1 MQHPER
7 LGRYDVTGVLGEG
20 AMGVVY
26 QAFDPVIKRPLA
38 IKTIRRALHDGDDA
52 VDSFAARF
60 RNEAAAAGRLQHPGI
75 VAVYEYGEDPGG
87 GAYIVMEFVDGI
99 SLSKRIAAREYFTPD
114 RTVDVV
120 AQVLDALHHAHE
132 QGVWHR
138 DIKPANLILTPQGR
152 VKIADFG
159 IARIESAGITQM
171 TATIGTPGHMAPEQ
185 YTGEGIDRR
194 VDVFAT
200 GVLLYQLLT
209 GRQPFSGSH
218 EAVMYQVLNQ
228 EPLAPSEVA
237 SPPLAPAY
245 DPVLAQALAK
255 RRDERFATAAA
266 FRRALLDA
274 HVAAQD
280 MTRVLGPSAGRVVPA
295 GGTAGFRHSG
305 AAPLTPGF
313 RHSGAAPLTPTPAP
327 AVSPVAMAPT
337 LALGS
342 SQLAS
347 WDSKLL
353 HAVEIALAV
362 HVGPLARMLVQRAA
376 RQRRDLAGLQA
387 FLLPEIATEDGRV
400 AFMQAVA
407 RIAAAGMPVAAGT
420 QTPPPPSSGARGAAA
435 GDGAGT
441 QTRFFAGSPAALGQT
456 PASSVD
462 TTASPNALTPTILE
476 HAQKV
481 LTRRIGPIARVIV
494 RKAASEADDRE
505 RFYARLLDNLEP
517 AERAEVLEDLRRG
530 I

>member
-7 LGRYDVTGVLGEG
+7 LGRYAVTGVLGEG

-26 QAFDPVIKRPLA
+26 QAYDPVIRRPLA

-75 VAVYEYGEDPGG
+75 VAVYEYGEDAD
-87 GAYIVMEFVDGI
+87 GAYIVMEYVDGT
-99 SLSKRIAAREYFTPD
+99 SLAKRISAREAFAPE
-114 RTVDVV
+114 RAVDIVS
-120 AQVLDALHHAHE
+120 QVLDALHHAHE

-159 IARIESAGITQM
+159 IARIEAAGITQM

-185 YTGEGIDRR
+185 YTGEHIDRR

-200 GVLLYQLLT
+200 GVLLYHLLT

-228 EPLAPSEVA
+228 DPAPPSHV
-237 SPPLAPAY
+237 APALGGAY
-245 DPVLAQALAK
+245 DRVVAQALAK
-255 RRDERFATAAA
+255 RIEDRFASAAA
-266 FRRALLDA
+266 FRRALLEAHANAHDA
-274 HVAAQD
+274 PPVEA
-280 MTRVLGPSAGRVVPA
+280 GGAGR
-295 GGTAGFRHSG
+295 
-305 AAPLTPGF
+305 L
-313 RHSGAAPLTPTPAP
+313 TPAP
-327 AVSPVAMAPT
+327 SPPGAGSGAVRSSGAGHPVAAAPPPSVSPVSMAPT
-337 LALGS
+337 LALGG
-342 SQLAS
+342 SQLAN
-347 WDSKLL
+347 WDPHLL
-353 HAVEIALAV
+353 HIVELALAV

-387 FLLPEIATEDGRV
+387 FLLPEIASEEGRL
-400 AFMQAVA
+400 AFSQAVA
-407 RIAAAGMPVAAGT
+407 RIAATHPDGATQGRRAAAGS
-420 QTPPPPSSGARGAAA
+420 QGSGSRGAAPMPA
-435 GDGAGT
+435 PGT
-441 QTRFFAGSPAALGQT
+441 QTRFFGGSPAALGQT
-456 PASSVD
+456 PGPSVG
-462 TTASPNALTPTILE
+462 TSPSELTPTVLE

-494 RKAASEADDRE
+494 KNAASEADDRE
-505 RFYARLLDNLEP
+505 RFYARLLENMDP
-517 AERAEVLEDLRRG
+517 TERAVVLEELRRA